1 MKGCILLVD
10 DDRTFRLSTM
20 ALLKEEGHEVEGAA
34 SAAEAVEAVETGRF
48 DLVLMDL
55 RMPGLS
61 GIDGVEILRKRGE
74 GIPVLMISGFGTVD
88 TAVKALH
95 TGVDDFLTKPVEPE
109 VLLERVANLLHR
121 RPGTREGD
129 EETPAG
135 MIGRAE
141 AMRRVYGEIRK
152 VAPTEATVLVTG
164 ETGTGKELVA
174 RAIHQGSKRSGGP
187 FVTVNCAA
195 LSEGILESELFGHR
209 RGAFTGA
216 VKDKRGLFEAAAGG
230 TLFLDE
236 IGDVTPAAQQRLLRA
251 VQERE
256 VVPVG
261 GVHPVPVDVRLVAA
275 TNRNLRADVE
285 AGRFREDLFFRLNV
299 YRVDLP
305 ALRERRGDL
314 PLLAEHYLRT
324 RAQGERPLLLSPLAL
339 RLLLAHRW
347 PGNIRELF
355 AALESAAIRCDG
367 TTIQAQNL
375 PPEIRDARA
384 GSGAP
389 VSERY
394 NHPGS
399 QEGEKEAIQEALRQ
413 ADGVRTRAAELLG
426 MGRTTLWR
434 KMKEYGLEEG

>member
-1 MKGCILLVD
+1 
-10 DDRTFRLSTM
+10 M
-20 ALLKEEGHEVEGAA
+20 AAVRDQIARAA
-34 SAAEAVEAVETGRF
+34 PT
-48 DLVLMDL
+48 
-55 RMPGLS
+55 
-61 GIDGVEILRKRGE
+61 
-74 GIPVLMISGFGTVD
+74 D
-88 TAVKALH
+88 T
-95 TGVDDFLTKPVEPE
+95 T
-109 VLLERVANLLHR
+109 VLL
-121 RPGTREGD
+121 
-129 EETPAG
+129 
-135 MIGRAE
+135 
-141 AMRRVYGEIRK
+141 
-152 VAPTEATVLVTG
+152 TG
-164 ETGTGKELVA
+164 ETGTGKELTAHSVHMQSA
-174 RAIHQGSKRSGGP
+174 RAAGP
-187 FVTVNCAA
+187 FVPINCAA
-195 LSEGILESELFGHR
+195 IPDTLIESELFGYEK
-209 RGAFTGA
+209 GAFTGA
-216 VKDKRGLFEAAAGG
+216 DAMKRGKVEMADRG

-434 KMKEYGLEEG
+434 KMKDYGLEEG